1 MLQVVYFMVKDF
13 FFPDLS
19 DIFFNFII
27 FFFFWLNNL
36 AISRKD
42 EGWWD
47 FLFEKTSLPACIPP
61 AWLERVRAGP
71 WYTCCFVYFHLQICL
86 LQGQLFTAVKR
97 TKKVFNVVF
106 HVIFQSCVYTSLDME
121 KNKKVLKTKANGLK
135 KKKVKY

>member
-42 EGWWD
+42 EG
-47 FLFEKTSLPACIPP
+47 
-61 AWLERVRAGP
+61 
-71 WYTCCFVYFHLQICL
+71 
-86 LQGQLFTAVKR
+86 
-97 TKKVFNVVF
+97 
-106 HVIFQSCVYTSLDME
+106 
-121 KNKKVLKTKANGLK
+121 
-135 KKKVKY
+135 